1 MKKSKKSVKKVARR
15 KYTRRAIVLAPT
27 APAAEPF
34 WEIGKCYII
43 RTVTYFQV
51 GKLVALTPAEVVL
64 EEAAWIADTER
75 WYETLSTGKVREAEP
90 FPSGKVLVNR
100 SAIVD
105 ACEWTHALIR
115 AQV

>member
-1 MKKSKKSVKKVARR
+1 MAKESRASKKITRTKTVASVV
-15 KYTRRAIVLAPT
+15 
-27 APAAEPF
+27 PAAEPF

-64 EEAAWIADTER
+64 EEAAWVADTER

-90 FPSGKVLVNR
+90 FPAGKVLVNR